1 MSSRSQEDSVLV
13 STTIAVA
20 ALLVGIPPGARG
32 RAWKPDAPRE
42 RVAVNDNRTP
52 AGVLARGVLTMRF
65 VVREG
70 EWHPD
75 VESAPGL
82 VVHAFAEEGGA
93 GAADSGA

>member
-1 MSSRSQEDSVLV
+1 MRV

-20 ALLVGIPPGARG
+20 ALLVGIPHGTRG
-32 RAWKPDAPRE
+32 RAWEPMAPRG

-52 AGVLARGVLTMRF
+52 AGVLARGVLTMRL
-65 VVREG
+65 VVREC

-75 VESAPGL
+75 AESAPGL
-82 VVHAFAEEGGA
+82 VVHAFAEEGSA